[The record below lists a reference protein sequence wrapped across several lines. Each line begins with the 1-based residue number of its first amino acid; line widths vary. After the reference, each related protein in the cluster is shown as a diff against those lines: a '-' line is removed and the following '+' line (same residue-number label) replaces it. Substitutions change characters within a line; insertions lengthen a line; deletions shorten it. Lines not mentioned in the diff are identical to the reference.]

1 MPNEGAR
8 AVNRKTGET
17 AVFSNGQWVKDK
29 PGTVDA
35 GMRGRL
41 ALGLGPM
48 VQAEQTMSSA
58 EQGGNPLQK
67 DWGAAALSG
76 VGVGPFH
83 PLEQAAK
90 MVGGQD
96 YQDYTQAAKAFESQ
110 LMPIMSGAAVS
121 PSEAQRQIKAALPE
135 FGDTADTLKT
145 KARTRQMMLNGAAH
159 SMGAPLPYPDV
170 PTFGVNTNSVP
181 KGKDAQ
187 NAALKAK
194 SAVARSGP
202 KPGTVEDGY
211 RFKGG
216 NPADPNAWERA
227 N

>member
-1 MPNEGAR
+1 MPTEGQR
-8 AVNRKTGET
+8 AINKKTGET
-17 AVFSNGQWVKDK
+17 AVFTNGQWVKNK
-29 PGTVDA
+29 GGTVDA

-41 ALGLGPM
+41 SLGLGPM
-48 VQAEQTMSSA
+48 VQAEQTMSGA
-58 EQGGNPLQK
+58 EQNANPLQK
-67 DWGAAALSG
+67 DWGAAAIGAL
-76 VGVGPFH
+76 PFG
-83 PLEQAAK
+83 LGEQAAK
-90 MVGGQD
+90 VVGGQD

-135 FGDTADTLKT
+135 FGDTPETLKT

-181 KGKDAQ
+181 QGKDAQ

-194 SAVARSGP
+194 SAAAKSGGF
-202 KPGTVEDGY
+202 KILGVE
-211 RFKGG
+211 
-216 NPADPNAWERA
+216 N
-227 N
+227 

>member
-1 MPNEGAR
+1 MPTEGAR
-8 AVNRKTGET
+8 AINRKTGET
-17 AVFSNGQWVKDK
+17 AVFTNGQWVKGK
-29 PGTVDA
+29 AGTVDA

-41 ALGLGPM
+41 SLGLGPM
-48 VQAEQTMSSA
+48 VQAEQTMSNA
-58 EQGGNPLQK
+58 EASGNPLQR
-67 DWGAAALSG
+67 DWGAAAINAIPMGLG
-76 VGVGPFH
+76 
-83 PLEQAAK
+83 EQAAK
-90 MVGGQD
+90 IVGGQD

-135 FGDTADTLKT
+135 FGDSPETLKT

-159 SMGAPLPYPDV
+159 SMGSPLPYPDV
-170 PTFGVNTNSVP
+170 PTFGVNTNAAP

-187 NAALKAK
+187 NAALKSR
-194 SAVARSGP
+194 SAAARAP
-202 KPGTVEDGY
+202 KVGVVEDGY